1 MERLIFY
8 IALLMLSHLP
18 TIFASTNE
26 SNINRSINKVEKTNK
41 KITFKTNKPENTSAH
56 KVSNDSEST
65 VDIKI
70 DDETT
75 ENAKITEK
83 NVDKKKNVAENKR
96 MSADNNV
103 LFKKDH
109 EESLYHP
116 IYSLENL
123 DYYLRHPDKI
133 SPNFNPIRSDFL
145 HNNIYNTNSF
155 QSKIVEFLENFKPLS
170 SFALKFPYEFIK
182 ILYPKLKGSRDSISP
197 PAHFKKDPIF
207 SESKLSKV
215 IKDFIKRAS
224 LLSGA
229 PPSAD
234 PLEIFRILSQD
245 IPQRNVPSSNQLNQL
260 QQLSNNVKY
269 NNALFTDRSHD
280 KGHKVFNMQQISFLS
295 SQGQLPQQLFDA
307 IDDFLGNISAS
318 QDSKILKSVFNL
330 FERLLN
336 IHPFK
341 NLQSQQI
348 QHSTYSK
355 LFQQQSVAPKSSPSL
370 DDNKNDYLSQTGK
383 QVQHPTY
390 SSVLQQQ
397 SVAPKSFPSLDD
409 NDNDYLSQLSNQAS
423 FKNTHVFPVIPPRPD
438 NSHDISTSF
447 MENNSKVPGNT
458 ENLKVNDDVPKT
470 ILSSVKHQVIKI
482 PLLELK
488 TPVTKNVPQTS
499 ENLSSNDN
507 ILSLID
513 NVAVLLNDSLAENI
527 QTIGK
532 LFLAGKNS
540 QTEAGK
546 PTKFS
551 SLLDTIPSNQIQTF
565 EFFGHGPSQPGTLTS
580 ASKADKSLLSSKDTD
595 SPSKNTVTELPK
607 HNKKPSSVDLI
618 SLNTLIFNET
628 KSPGNHRHSVI
639 PEDNPTSDNF
649 SPFESVPNSESSL
662 SKSLNTTVYLDVSL
676 SPFTGINVNNKK
688 SKVPKNK
695 TAQNGQHEINSE
707 EKLAQVGD
715 TKKEKNPDCLKGS
728 TWISKCYKCNCSED
742 GFPDCNI
749 IPDCVLPPREKPML
763 CKPYTNFNMGE
774 CNLCTCSGDGLPIC
788 KFTDCYSHGQDNSE
802 ESIQYTTTLRD
813 QNNETKKMSIRNDN
827 TNDVLRSDDSDYDSD
842 GTNYTNRNINRKN
855 KLSFDDEDFDTVNE
869 YGHRRVEKIHSTTI
883 GSQRCE
889 VGSVWE
895 INCFN
900 CFCGLTGRP
909 SCDKMADCS
918 LLPYGKPSRCK
929 PTVVFQNKC
938 GGTCKCD
945 DEGEPWCEDC

>member
-1 MERLIFY
+1 
-8 IALLMLSHLP
+8 
-18 TIFASTNE
+18 
-26 SNINRSINKVEKTNK
+26 
-41 KITFKTNKPENTSAH
+41 
-56 KVSNDSEST
+56 
-65 VDIKI
+65 
-70 DDETT
+70 
-75 ENAKITEK
+75 
-83 NVDKKKNVAENKR
+83 

-103 LFKKDH
+103 LLKKDH

-123 DYYLRHPDKI
+123 DYYLRHPDKM
-133 SPNFNPIRSDFL
+133 SPNFNPIRSNFL
-145 HNNIYNTNSF
+145 HNNIYNTKNSF
-155 QSKIVEFLENFKPLS
+155 QSKIVEFLENFRPLS

-182 ILYPKLKGSRDSISP
+182 ILNPTLKGSRDSISP

-215 IKDFIKRAS
+215 IKDFLKRAS
-224 LLSGA
+224 LLSDA
-229 PPSAD
+229 PPSTD
-234 PLEIFRILSQD
+234 PVEIFRILNQD
-245 IPQRNVPSSNQLNQL
+245 IPERNVPSSNQLNQL

-269 NNALFTDRSHD
+269 NNAPFTDRSHD
-280 KGHKVFNMQQISFLS
+280 KGHKVFNMQKISFLS

-370 DDNKNDYLSQTGK
+370 DNKNDYHSQPGN
-383 QVQHPTY
+383 QVQHLTY
-390 SSVLQQQ
+390 SSLLQQQ

-409 NDNDYLSQLSNQAS
+409 DDNDYLSQISNQAS
-423 FKNTHVFPVIPPRPD
+423 FKNTHVFPVIPPRLD
-438 NSHDISTSF
+438 NS
-447 MENNSKVPGNT
+447 NNSKVPRNP
-458 ENLKVNDDVPKT
+458 ENQKVNDDVPKA

-488 TPVTKNVPQTS
+488 TPLTKDVPQTS

-546 PTKFS
+546 PTKLS
-551 SLLDTIPSNQIQTF
+551 SLLGTIPSNQIQTF
-565 EFFGHGPSQPGTLTS
+565 EFSGHGPSQPGTLTS
-580 ASKADKSLLSSKDTD
+580 ASKADKSLLFSKDTD

-607 HNKKPSSVDLI
+607 HNKKPSSVNII
-618 SLNTLIFNET
+618 SLNTIIFNET
-628 KSPGNHRHSVI
+628 KSGNHRHSVT
-639 PEDNPTSDNF
+639 PEDNSTSENF

-676 SPFTGINVNNKK
+676 SPFTAINEHNKK
-688 SKVPKNK
+688 SKVSKNK
-695 TAQNGQHEINSE
+695 TAQNGQREINSE

-715 TKKEKNPDCLKGS
+715 MKKEKNPDCLKGS
-728 TWISKCYKCNCSED
+728 TWISKCYECNCSQD

-749 IPDCVLPPREKPML
+749 IHDCVLPPRGM
-763 CKPYTNFNMGE
+763 Y
-774 CNLCTCSGDGLPIC
+774 
-788 KFTDCYSHGQDNSE
+788 
-802 ESIQYTTTLRD
+802 
-813 QNNETKKMSIRNDN
+813 
-827 TNDVLRSDDSDYDSD
+827 
-842 GTNYTNRNINRKN
+842 
-855 KLSFDDEDFDTVNE
+855 
-869 YGHRRVEKIHSTTI
+869 
-883 GSQRCE
+883 
-889 VGSVWE
+889 
-895 INCFN
+895 
-900 CFCGLTGRP
+900 
-909 SCDKMADCS
+909 
-918 LLPYGKPSRCK
+918 
-929 PTVVFQNKC
+929 
-938 GGTCKCD
+938 
-945 DEGEPWCEDC
+945 